1 MRLRLERA
9 GVRIHEQWL
18 VRGISIE
25 VAPGCLTAVV
35 GPNGSGK
42 STVLR
47 VLTGL
52 WKPAE
57 GRVTLDGED
66 LAALPRRTLARR
78 VTFVPQKPRIDV
90 PFTVRDIVKMGRHPH
105 RGRFDAPGPHDRE
118 AVEAAMARVDV
129 AQLAERRVNEL
140 SGGEFQRVIIA
151 RSLATEAEALV
162 LDEPTAS
169 LDPDH
174 ALGMHELLR
183 DLSVEGKAVAL
194 ALHDLNAAMRWADNT
209 VLLEGGR
216 LRASGPAGEVLAN
229 ELLGSV
235 FDVEIERQ
243 DSPRGV
249 PTLVFH
255 RRRRQQRGHSA
266 ELTPGHFA

>member
-1 MRLRLERA
+1 MSLRLDRA

-18 VRGISIE
+18 VRDVSIE
-25 VAPGCLTAVV
+25 IAPGSLTAVV

-47 VLTGL
+47 LLAGL

-57 GRVTLDGED
+57 GRVTLNGEAIAG
-66 LAALPRRTLARR
+66 LQRRTLARR
-78 VTFVPQKPRIDV
+78 VTFVPQNPYIDI
-90 PFTVRDIVKMGRHPH
+90 PFTVRDVVNMGRHPH
-105 RGRFDAPGPHDRE
+105 RGRFDAPSLRDLE
-118 AVEAAMARVDV
+118 AVEASMTRVDV
-129 AQLAERRVNEL
+129 AHLADRRVNEL

-183 DLSVEGKAVAL
+183 DLSAEGKAVAL
-194 ALHDLNAAMRWADNT
+194 ALHDLNAAMRWADNA
-209 VLLEGGR
+209 VLLEGGH
-216 LRASGPAGEVLAN
+216 LRARGPTGEVLAN
-229 ELLGSV
+229 ELLGPV

-243 DSPRGV
+243 RSPRGV
-249 PTLVFH
+249 PSLVFH
-255 RRRRQQRGHSA
+255 RRER
-266 ELTPGHFA
+266 